1 LSEDGHDDDERATA
15 GVTTGRTVRGR
26 ARSDLAAASE
36 PEGGEDR
43 VRLQLETVIE
53 VTRIHG

>member
-1 LSEDGHDDDERATA
+1 
-15 GVTTGRTVRGR
+15 VTTGRTVRGR